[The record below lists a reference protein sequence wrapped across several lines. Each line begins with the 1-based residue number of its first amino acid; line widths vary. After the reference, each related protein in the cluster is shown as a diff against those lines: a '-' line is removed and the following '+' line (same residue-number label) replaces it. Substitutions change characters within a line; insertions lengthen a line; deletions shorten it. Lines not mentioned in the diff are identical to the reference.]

1 MTITFKTTLKQT
13 GGNTTGIVVP
23 PEIVEKLGG
32 GKKPAVNVTV
42 NGFAYRSS
50 IASMGGEFLVGVSA
64 ERRAAAGVKGGD
76 AITVT
81 LALDTAPREVEIPPD
96 FARALAANKAAK
108 AAFDKLSY
116 SHKSQ
121 HVLAITGAKAAETRA
136 RRIDKAIAMLTED

>member
-1 MTITFKTTLKQT
+1 MTITFKTKLKQT

>member
-81 LALDTAPREVEIPPD
+81 LALDTAPREVDIPPD
-96 FARALAANKAAK
+96 FAKALAANKAAK

-136 RRIDKAIAMLTED
+136 RRIDKAIAMLTEQ

>member
-96 FARALAANKAAK
+96 FAKALAANKAAK

-121 HVLAITGAKAAETRA
+121 HVLAITGAKAAKTRA

>member
-50 IASMGGEFLVGVSA
+50 IAAMGGEFLVGVSA

-96 FARALAANKAAK
+96 FAKALAANKAAK

-136 RRIDKAIAMLTED
+136 RRIAKAIAMLTEQ

>member
-1 MTITFKTTLKQT
+1 MTITFKTNLKQT

>member
-1 MTITFKTTLKQT
+1 MTITFKTKLKQT

-136 RRIDKAIAMLTED
+136 RRIDKAIAMLSED

>member
-13 GGNTTGIVVP
+13 GGNTTGVVVP

-96 FARALAANKAAK
+96 FAKALAANKAAK

-136 RRIDKAIAMLTED
+136 RRIDKAIATLTEQ